1 MLRVEG
7 PQVNGNLE
15 QVSRWESPGTSAEC
29 EVNPGQG
36 REVTGRLN
44 SDVLSM
50 NEGEWVEEFRREI

>member
-44 SDVLSM
+44 RDVLSM
-50 NEGEWVEEFRREI
+50 NEGE